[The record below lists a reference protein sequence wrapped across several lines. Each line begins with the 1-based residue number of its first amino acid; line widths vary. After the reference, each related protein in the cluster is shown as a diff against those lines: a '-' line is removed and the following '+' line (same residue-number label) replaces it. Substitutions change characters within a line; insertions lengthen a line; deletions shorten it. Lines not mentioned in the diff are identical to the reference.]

1 MQIDLS
7 GKVALVTGGSRGI
20 GRAIA
25 LGLARAGA
33 DVTLSYASNAS
44 AADAVVAEITAAGGK
59 AAAVGFDVADSAACK
74 AQVDALAKQ
83 KGLHI
88 LVANAGISID
98 GLVMRYKDEDL
109 ERTFRTNVFGS
120 YYLARAAIMPMIK
133 ARWGRIILLGSVVG
147 EAGNAGQTAYAASKA
162 ALDGLGKSL
171 AREVASRNITAN
183 VVAPGYIES
192 DMTNGLPEAVRDAI
206 KKSIPL
212 GEVGKPEDIADSVVF
227 LASDRARYIT
237 GQVIGVNGGMY
248 M

>member
-1 MQIDLS
+1 MHIDLS

-25 LGLARAGA
+25 VGLARAGA
-33 DVTLSYASNAS
+33 DVTLTYASNGS
-44 AADAVVAEITAAGGK
+44 AAEAVVAEITAAGGK
-59 AAAVGFDVADSAACK
+59 AAAVGFDVADPAACK
-74 AQVDALAKQ
+74 AQVDALSKA

-109 ERTFRTNVFGS
+109 ERTFRTNVFGA
-120 YYLARAAIMPMIK
+120 YYLARASIFPMMK
-133 ARWGRIILLGSVVG
+133 SRWGRILFLGSVVG

-162 ALDGLGKSL
+162 ALDGLAKSL
-171 AREVASRNITAN
+171 AKEVASRNITAN

-212 GEVGKPEDIADSVVF
+212 GEVGKPEDVADVVTF
-227 LASDRARYIT
+227 LASDKARYVT
-237 GQVIGVNGGMY
+237 GQVINVNGGMY